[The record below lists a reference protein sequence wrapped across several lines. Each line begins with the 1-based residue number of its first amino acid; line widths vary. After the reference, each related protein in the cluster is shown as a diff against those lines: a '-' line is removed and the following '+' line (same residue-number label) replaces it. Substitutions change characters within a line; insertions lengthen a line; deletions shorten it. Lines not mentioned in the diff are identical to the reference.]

1 MSCGWSKN
9 NAERCISIMKLTT
22 TFAGMVLL
30 ICINV
35 SVSAKDDT
43 RFTQTSAEATRLSDT
58 AEGKA
63 YDAEFG
69 KVVSPQ
75 ISAVVG
81 ECTKNLGPRIDFQVV
96 FIFGADGR
104 VQEVL
109 TASDQPGAKCVGEK
123 LRNLQLPPPPRAG
136 WPVKFGV
143 NINPDNGPMLLTSA
157 LKLMATG
164 TWEVDATL
172 NRGVKMR
179 IHGLLAGDD
188 FDLTFEPEGRNA
200 VRQIAIKDKIWASFD
215 GGKTW
220 KLQTIPEQATFR
232 RVYNFVHNPIRPDV
246 TLPAMEVAEQETR
259 DGEKW
264 MHVRPKGSAKK
275 QPNAVDYWFAISQD
289 SKRNG
294 VRRYEGPVTE
304 PGHEKE
310 PLHCIATYQPA
321 NDKTIQPPA
330 EAPGEQSTVQPALPT
345 TEKSGSVVSL
355 YDGKLK
361 IDVPAD
367 FVREPDDPKEPKTV
381 AKFLH
386 EGEGAAWGEVLRGTH
401 GLTPDKLDGYLKM
414 RVAEYSKGFNWLPK
428 DSHLQWLKKEI
439 ITVDGRKWADWRYVP
454 MKKGMKNYRN
464 NPVYTR
470 FLTTSYKGQLL
481 EIMFTSNLDT
491 DPKRKE
497 EIDHIMDSVH
507 LEE

>member
-1 MSCGWSKN
+1 
-9 NAERCISIMKLTT
+9 MKLTT
-22 TFAGMVLL
+22 AVAGIFLL
-30 ICINV
+30 LCLR
-35 SVSAKDDT
+35 VSAQPKDDSQ
-43 RFTQTSAEATRLSDT
+43 FTEALAEATRLSDT

-63 YDAEFG
+63 YDGEFG
-69 KVVSPQ
+69 KVVAPRL
-75 ISAVVG
+75 SAIVG
-81 ECTKNLGPRIDFQVV
+81 ECTRNLGSRVNFQVV
-96 FIFGADGR
+96 FIFASDGR
-104 VQEVL
+104 VQDVL

-123 LRNLQLPPPPRAG
+123 LRNLQLPAPPRAG
-136 WPVKFGV
+136 WPLQLGI

-172 NRGVKMR
+172 SRPVKMR
-179 IHGLLAGDD
+179 IHGLLAGED
-188 FDLTFEPEGRNA
+188 FDLTLEPQGRNA

-220 KLQTIPEQATFR
+220 KLQATAEQVTFR
-232 RVYNFVHNPIRPDV
+232 RVYDFVHNPIRPDAA
-246 TLPAMEVAEQETR
+246 LPAMEVGEQEIR

-264 MHVRPKGSAKK
+264 MHLRSKVSDKK
-275 QPNAVDYWFAISQD
+275 QAASERMEYWFAMSQD
-289 SKRNG
+289 PKRNG

-304 PGHEKE
+304 TGHERE
-310 PLHCIATYQPA
+310 PLHCVATYQPA
-321 NDKTIQPPA
+321 SDKTIQPSA
-330 EAPGEQSTVQPALPT
+330 DANASKEQSGGQLSPAT
-345 TEKSGSVVSL
+345 TEKSAGGVSL
-355 YDGKLK
+355 FDGKLT

-401 GLTPDKLDGYLKM
+401 GLTPDQLDGYLKM

-428 DSHLQWLKKEI
+428 DAHLQWLKKEI
-439 ITVDGRKWADWRYVP
+439 VTIDGRKWADWRYVP
-454 MKKGMKNYRN
+454 MKKGVKDYRN
-464 NPVYTR
+464 SPVYTR

-481 EIMFTSNLDT
+481 EIMFTSNLDA
-491 DPKRKE
+491 DPKLKE
-497 EIDHIMDSVH
+497 EIDRIMDSIH